1 MRPGAGVFHVLP
13 AGDCGLEATARIVNY
28 LAGESARQCGPCMF
42 GLPTMAGV
50 LSRIARRERDPRLVR
65 ELERLGNLVMG
76 RGACHHPDGTIQLI
90 GSALDV
96 FSEEI
101 KAHLAGTCT
110 TMDGRAA

>member
-1 MRPGAGVFHVLP
+1 
-13 AGDCGLEATARIVNY
+13 
-28 LAGESARQCGPCMF
+28 
-42 GLPTMAGV
+42 
-50 LSRIARRERDPRLVR
+50 
-65 ELERLGNLVMG
+65 MG

-101 KAHLAGTCT
+101 TAHLAGTCT